1 MSSLR
6 KARTLREKYAVFPS
20 TPIKSP
26 PKCSFD
32 SKGKFATNLELAFER
47 NKLRTSQQHTVPPE
61 GECWIKQPP
70 DFSYKLYL
78 TPSKP
83 IGKPQELKKKKKKK
97 TFYEE
102 LHRIRSGLIVPV
114 IEENKHTKI
123 ITRFPHV
130 GPHEAKLMF
139 VKMGKFKSNKYQD
152 PKPYDYRQYEQGIPD
167 FVTSYTRDPLS
178 LKFKSQCLSKIYGL
192 HPMTDDR
199 KKYSSK
205 EKFVTYKPQERKW
218 DSRLLLPKEP
228 WPTIS
233 GSFTRHRFQWG
244 ERSAFIDRVEE
255 TLSKLW
261 LKEASKKQEESRRK
275 TAATVKQKLRSVSV
289 STRNQQLT
297 RREEEK
303 SLPQKLPSPS
313 LSLGQC
319 GWTMPENTSLSL
331 YTKPE
336 PLGFL
341 LPKGVAQTVEEL
353 KYK

>member
-6 KARTLREKYAVFPS
+6 KARTLREKYAAFPS
-20 TPIKSP
+20 TSIKSP

-61 GECWIKQPP
+61 RECWIKQPP

-97 TFYEE
+97 TIYEE

-114 IEENKHTKI
+114 IEENKQTKI

-178 LKFKSQCLSKIYGL
+178 LKFKSQCLSK
-192 HPMTDDR
+192 
-199 KKYSSK
+199 S
-205 EKFVTYKPQERKW
+205 
-218 DSRLLLPKEP
+218 
-228 WPTIS
+228 
-233 GSFTRHRFQWG
+233 
-244 ERSAFIDRVEE
+244 
-255 TLSKLW
+255 
-261 LKEASKKQEESRRK
+261 
-275 TAATVKQKLRSVSV
+275 
-289 STRNQQLT
+289 
-297 RREEEK
+297 K
-303 SLPQKLPSPS
+303 SLL
-313 LSLGQC
+313 
-319 GWTMPENTSLSL
+319 M
-331 YTKPE
+331 Y
-336 PLGFL
+336 
-341 LPKGVAQTVEEL
+341 
-353 KYK
+353 